1 MKSKLGMFFATVLL
15 SVTVIGLSHGL
26 AYAQTDELLKANIPF
41 SFNAGKQ
48 VMPAGTYTIGIDV
61 QNNMIRIADAE
72 GRNLGLMVGSISG
85 YGSEKDAL
93 IFDHTADDQ
102 YYLKGLESDLVDLN
116 LPVNETQTAHESADA
131 AGPEQVQVSMGQ

>member
-1 MKSKLGMFFATVLL
+1 MKSKFGMLFATVLL
-15 SVTVIGLSHGL
+15 SVSVIGLTHGM
-26 AYAQTDELLKANIPF
+26 AYAQTDEILKANIPF

-61 QNNMIRIADAE
+61 QNNMLTIADAQ
-72 GRNLGLMVGSISG
+72 GRNVGLMVGNVSG
-85 YGSEKDAL
+85 YGSEKYDL

-102 YYLKGLESDLVDLN
+102 YYLKGLESDLIDLN

-131 AGPEQVQVSMGQ
+131 AAPQQVQVAMGQ

>member
-1 MKSKLGMFFATVLL
+1 MKSKLGMLFATALL

-41 SFNAGKQ
+41 SFSAGKQ

-61 QNNMIRIADAE
+61 QNNMIRITDAD
-72 GRNLGLMVGSISG
+72 GRNLGLMVGTVSG

-93 IFDHTADDQ
+93 IFDHTSDDQ
-102 YYLKGLESDLVDLN
+102 YFLKGLKSDLVDLN
-116 LPVNETQTAHESADA
+116 LPVNETRTNESADA